1 MVFTRQVV
9 ELFHKHDFLWQAA
22 GIRCTSVTREDI
34 KFFKDHGCTTIKF
47 GIESG
52 SQAMLD
58 IMEKKFTVEDIKKA
72 VLTSRKHQTTCCVLQ
87 LQAASSRSTSTD
99 WLYDYPTGYI
109 TDPARRVAVRGSLTA
124 HKSVEPP
131 AQPPHRCL
139 SNAVLYCWTTHVF
152 SSFFLCAIYFYCYQ
166 TAIVFSRCPVRT
178 GNRCHHSDP
187 LSTRSV
193 TRPML
198 HPVVHPAITPCEAP
212 SDAPFPAPCDAPP
225 ATLVEL

>member
-1 MVFTRQVV
+1 MLERAQARPKTLVAFRLRSVYVVGVF
-9 ELFHKHDFLWQAA
+9 
-22 GIRCTSVTREDI
+22 
-34 KFFKDHGCTTIKF
+34 FFF
-47 GIESG
+47 
-52 SQAMLD
+52 
-58 IMEKKFTVEDIKKA
+58 KA

-99 WLYDYPTGYI
+99 WLYDYPAGYI
-109 TDPARRVAVRGSLTA
+109 TDPARRVAVGGSLTA

-139 SNAVLYCWTTHVF
+139 SNALYCWTTHVF

-166 TAIVFSRCPVRT
+166 TAIVFSRCPVCT
-178 GNRCHHSDP
+178 GNRCHHPDP
-187 LSTRSV
+187 ISTRSV

>member
-1 MVFTRQVV
+1 M
-9 ELFHKHDFLWQAA
+9 
-22 GIRCTSVTREDI
+22 
-34 KFFKDHGCTTIKF
+34 
-47 GIESG
+47 
-52 SQAMLD
+52 
-58 IMEKKFTVEDIKKA
+58 
-72 VLTSRKHQTTCCVLQ
+72 LTSRKHQTTCCVLQ

-109 TDPARRVAVRGSLTA
+109 TDLARRVAVGGSLTA

-139 SNAVLYCWTTHVF
+139 SNAVILLDDSRLFVIF
-152 SSFFLCAIYFYCYQ
+152 SLKHLLLLSSDCH
-166 TAIVFSRCPVRT
+166 IVFSRCPVRT

-198 HPVVHPAITPCEAP
+198 HPVVHPAITPCEGP
-212 SDAPFPAPCDAPP
+212 SDAPYPAPCDAPP
-225 ATLVEL
+225 AKVAGVTTCTV